1 MPDGRRNNRG
11 TKGNKGGRPPKL
23 DEVRKFEMMDKVAKP
38 EIVLAAL
45 YKKVEEGDT
54 QAIKAWLDHR
64 LGKAKESKDIEITG
78 EGVKQYIIK
87 GAKGNIN
94 K

>member
-1 MPDGRRNNRG
+1 MANGRH
-11 TKGNKGGRPPKL
+11 GGKRAGAGRKPKV
-23 DEVRKFEMMDKVAKP
+23 DEVKKAEKMDAIGNIDAILEKCYA
-38 EIVLAAL
+38 LAI
-45 YKKVEEGDT
+45 EGDMN
-54 QAIKAWLDHR
+54 AIKFWIDHR

>member
-1 MPDGRRNNRG
+1 MIKSKRGGKREGAGR
-11 TKGNKGGRPPKL
+11 KPKV
-23 DEVRKFEMMDKVAKP
+23 DEIKKAEKMDAVGSIDA
-38 EIVLAAL
+38 VLEKCYQLAI
-45 YKKVEEGDT
+45 EGDMN
-54 QAIKAWLDHR
+54 AIKFWVDHR